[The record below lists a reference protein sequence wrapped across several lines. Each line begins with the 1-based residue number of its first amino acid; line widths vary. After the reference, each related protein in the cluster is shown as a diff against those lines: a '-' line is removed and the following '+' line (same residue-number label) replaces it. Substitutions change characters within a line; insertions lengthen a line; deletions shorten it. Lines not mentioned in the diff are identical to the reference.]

1 MAPCAG
7 VQNVSRPI
15 ERCQEMSQMM
25 PTFALVAATSVAATY
40 QGTGAASGAAGAAGV
55 AAPLIAL
62 GAVTRAARGQSFAP
76 PLLEDLLHH
85 LVPAAGFCA
94 TGTPASATEPVN
106 DGKLYSLLPRT
117 ASR

>member
-1 MAPCAG
+1 MAACAG

-55 AAPLIAL
+55 AAPPIAL
-62 GAVTRAARGQSFAP
+62 GAGTRAAGDQALAP
-76 PLLEDLLHH
+76 PLLEDLLHP
-85 LVPAAGFCA
+85 LVRGVPPLPGRPAA
-94 TGTPASATEPVN
+94 
-106 DGKLYSLLPRT
+106 PRPLG
-117 ASR
+117 AH